1 MTDALTSSVKVA
13 TDSAHQL
20 DANVKINIHVTDDKK
35 RRLSSSSNTSGL
47 LMTGQLNHKSSL
59 SSSSSG
65 SNYAF
70 LSSSGSSSQA
80 TTPLSH
86 IGPGL
91 SPKPLPKIPVQKPIS
106 EVPVKPKESPYADVD
121 KLHETNI

>member
-1 MTDALTSSVKVA
+1 MTDALSTSIKV
-13 TDSAHQL
+13 TTESSHQL
-20 DANVKINIHVTDDKK
+20 DPNIKISIHVTDEEK
-35 RRLSSSSNTSGL
+35 RRLSSSSNASGL
-47 LMTGQLNHKSSL
+47 LLTGHPNIKSSL

-70 LSSSGSSSQA
+70 LTSSGSSSQA

-86 IGPGL
+86 TGS
-91 SPKPLPKIPVQKPIS
+91 SPKPLPKIPVQKPIN
-106 EVPVKPKESPYADVD
+106 EIPVKPKESLYADVD